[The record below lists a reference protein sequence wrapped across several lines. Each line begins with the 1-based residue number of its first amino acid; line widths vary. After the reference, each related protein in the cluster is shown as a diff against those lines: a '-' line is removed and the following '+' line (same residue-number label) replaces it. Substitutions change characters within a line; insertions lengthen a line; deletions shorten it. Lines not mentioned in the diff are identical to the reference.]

1 MDLPAPYHRS
11 TLKLKVLLKW
21 VRSYFSSGNIET
33 NLDVWIT
40 AVDVG
45 DAGIKADVR
54 NHLRGLTAPPED
66 TVTISINIANYL
78 LSGLE
83 YLESKVNLAHTPSEK
98 YDAYNNNYVESD
110 LLQNQVIRGS
120 KSNAVALKHIDDAI
134 AANDECF

>member
-83 YLESKVNLAHTPSEK
+83 YLESKVDLAYTASEK
-98 YDAYNNNYVESD
+98 
-110 LLQNQVIRGS
+110 
-120 KSNAVALKHIDDAI
+120 
-134 AANDECF
+134 